1 MNMETLELE
10 QLETTDASPAEPLQQ
25 RLRLAGSTP
34 RRWTPREPAVSTL
47 PAVGDLLVASSL
59 ASPIELRTRPF
70 TQEWMA
76 VEGKRLGEV
85 EQELRAVGWN
95 CFYLIP
101 DVRAS
106 GIARRPEQA
115 VRKALSKA
123 LRAARQ
129 QGVNVL
135 EIAALT
141 VKSWLGFHRAQV
153 RARLRHIQAS
163 PYLFA
168 TNEEMRKRMQRVAPL
183 VRTIRLTRGHY
194 GREYAEYRPL

>member
-1 MNMETLELE
+1 MNTEILELE
-10 QLETTDASPAEPLQQ
+10 EQKTADASPAEPLQQ
-25 RLRLAGSTP
+25 RVRFAGSLS
-34 RRWTPREPAVSTL
+34 RRWTLREPAVPAL
-47 PAVGDLLVASSL
+47 PGTGDLLVSSSL

-76 VEGKRLGEV
+76 VEGKRLREV
-85 EQELRAVGWN
+85 ERELRAVGWN

-101 DVRAS
+101 DVHAS
-106 GIARRPEQA
+106 GIARNPEQA

-123 LRAARQ
+123 FRTARE

-141 VKSWLGFHRAQV
+141 VKSWLGFHRAEV

-168 TNEEMRKRMQRVAPL
+168 TNKEMRKRMQRVAPS